1 MSLRPHKQQS
11 QQVARAISIEH
22 SSSYPCGSISI
33 EQASSIVCPC
43 GLSRTKNRS
52 SAAGVDLWW
61 SANHRMKWFRATR
74 RSGFLFFPEGRRP
87 RWEVDPPL
95 RVREDWWVFEDLLR
109 FKEALV
115 GFRKKQRA
123 SSPLANPW
131 VKAGSSPHKKPQLRC
146 WRRPLM
152 VRQPYSEA
160 VWAPSRA
167 VGTSPVPW
175 GERGLGK
182 AVEPSLMVKK
192 DGLILEKNLRFK
204 EVLVVFRRF
213 KKLLLVFRMSRKYL

>member
-1 MSLRPHKQQS
+1 MIKSLRPHL
-11 QQVARAISIEH
+11 
-22 SSSYPCGSISI
+22 
-33 EQASSIVCPC
+33 QASIRVPAFPSEVLPQVGFIPAQ
-43 GLSRTKNRS
+43 KNRS

-61 SANHRMKWFRATR
+61 SANHIAKRFRATSLSPTR
-74 RSGFLFFPEGRRP
+74 GTEGVVKTIERSGFLFFPEGRRP

-95 RVREDWWVFEDLLR
+95 RVREDWWVFERLLR
-109 FKEALV
+109 FKGGLV

-131 VKAGSSPHKKPQLRC
+131 VKSGSSPHKKTQLRC

-192 DGLILEKNLRFK
+192 DGLILEKT
-204 EVLVVFRRF
+204 
-213 KKLLLVFRMSRKYL
+213 

>member
-1 MSLRPHKQQS
+1 MGRFSKKATSKQSLSKS
-11 QQVARAISIEH
+11 
-22 SSSYPCGSISI
+22 
-33 EQASSIVCPC
+33 
-43 GLSRTKNRS
+43 LSESGFIPAQKNRS

-61 SANHRMKWFRATR
+61 SAIHRMKWFRATR

-95 RVREDWWVFEDLLR
+95 RVREDWWVFERLLR

-123 SSPLANPW
+123 SNPLANPW
-131 VKAGSSPHKKPQLRC
+131 VKAGSSPHKKPQLCC

-152 VRQPYSEA
+152 VRHPYSEA

-167 VGTSPVPW
+167 VGTSSLVPW
-175 GERGLGK
+175 GEKGLEK
-182 AVEPSLMVKK
+182 AVDPPLRVREDWWVFERPNYFYFFECQETTFRLS
-192 DGLILEKNLRFK
+192 KNLF
-204 EVLVVFRRF
+204 
-213 KKLLLVFRMSRKYL
+213 

>member
-1 MSLRPHKQQS
+1 MSFIKCQWRS
-11 QQVARAISIEH
+11 QDFRH
-22 SSSYPCGSISI
+22 SPDGN
-33 EQASSIVCPC
+33 
-43 GLSRTKNRS
+43 LSRGNPVKSRIKSIIITYQGCPK
-52 SAAGVDLWW
+52 A
-61 SANHRMKWFRATR
+61 
-74 RSGFLFFPEGRRP
+74 
-87 RWEVDPPL
+87 
-95 RVREDWWVFEDLLR
+95 
-109 FKEALV
+109 
-115 GFRKKQRA
+115 A

-204 EVLVVFRRF
+204 GELVGFRKTLNAKEVFRKPFSRPIY
-213 KKLLLVFRMSRKYL
+213 KKIKHIFWSSAKNIKIRYVIPHNLVFLHISVQ